1 MWCVREERKL
11 NIARN
16 ICATISISI
25 IRKLI
30 IMSFPRVTD
39 YIFFY
44 LKRKKKVSSELKL
57 SENKYWSCC
66 YLYIL
71 ANVYPFERVEN
82 VSGNLMTQ
90 LATISRLI
98 ALSVFVNSILLRN
111 TSHGC
116 SLSDINLIIESN
128 DERTNI
134 INSISLDVI
143 SIFVIHFISI
153 KMEI

>member
-1 MWCVREERKL
+1 MC
-11 NIARN
+11 
-16 ICATISISI
+16 
-25 IRKLI
+25 
-30 IMSFPRVTD
+30 D
-39 YIFFY
+39 YIDINNSKGSSLYDVSTRYRLGSLY

-57 SENKYWSCC
+57 LENKYWSCR

-116 SLSDINLIIESN
+116 SLSHINLIIESN
-128 DERTNI
+128 DERTNRI
-134 INSISLDVI
+134 SLTLFLSISYLI
-143 SIFVIHFISI
+143 SIFVIRVIHFISS

>member
-1 MWCVREERKL
+1 MYDVSTRYRL
-11 NIARN
+11 G
-16 ICATISISI
+16 S
-25 IRKLI
+25 
-30 IMSFPRVTD
+30 
-39 YIFFY
+39 FY

-57 SENKYWSCC
+57 LENKYWSCR

-116 SLSDINLIIESN
+116 SLSHINLIIESN
-128 DERTNI
+128 DERTNRI
-134 INSISLDVI
+134 SLTLFLSISYLI
-143 SIFVIHFISI
+143 SIFVIRVIHFISS

>member
-1 MWCVREERKL
+1 MKGSSLYDVSTRYRL
-11 NIARN
+11 G
-16 ICATISISI
+16 S
-25 IRKLI
+25 
-30 IMSFPRVTD
+30 
-39 YIFFY
+39 FY

-57 SENKYWSCC
+57 LGNKYWSGR
-66 YLYIL
+66 YFYIL

-116 SLSDINLIIESN
+116 SLSHINLIIESN
-128 DERTNI
+128 DERTNRI
-134 INSISLDVI
+134 SLTLFLSISYLI
-143 SIFVIHFISI
+143 SIFVIRVIHFISS

>member
-1 MWCVREERKL
+1 MRYRL
-11 NIARN
+11 G
-16 ICATISISI
+16 S
-25 IRKLI
+25 
-30 IMSFPRVTD
+30 
-39 YIFFY
+39 FY

-57 SENKYWSCC
+57 LENKYWSGR

-116 SLSDINLIIESN
+116 SLSHINLIIESN
-128 DERTNI
+128 DERTNRI
-134 INSISLDVI
+134 SLTLFLSISYLI
-143 SIFVIHFISI
+143 SIFVIRVIHFISS

>member
-1 MWCVREERKL
+1 MRYRL
-11 NIARN
+11 G
-16 ICATISISI
+16 S
-25 IRKLI
+25 
-30 IMSFPRVTD
+30 
-39 YIFFY
+39 FY

-57 SENKYWSCC
+57 LENKYWSCR

-116 SLSDINLIIESN
+116 SLSHINLIIESN
-128 DERTNI
+128 DERTNRII
-134 INSISLDVI
+134 INSISLDIIPHLDIRYSRYTFYFFKNGNITRVYFKTR
-143 SIFVIHFISI
+143 IFV
-153 KMEI
+153 